1 MRRLGLTRGE
11 MGALLALALL
21 LAAGVCVVAVRRGRG
36 DVLPGSSV
44 DVVVGAVPVDTVA
57 AAVAADSVPSGQVAT
72 RRRRSRRRTNDSVS
86 RKAVAAPV
94 YRDPLAR
101 DMERIDDGGGDR

>member
-21 LAAGVCVVAVRRGRG
+21 LAAGVCVVAVRRGGG

-44 DVVVGAVPVDTVA
+44 DVAVGAVPVDTVA
-57 AAVAADSVPSGQVAT
+57 ADSVPPGQVAT
-72 RRRRSRRRTNDSVS
+72 PRRRSRRRTNDSVS

-101 DMERIDDGGGDR
+101 GMERIDDGAGDR